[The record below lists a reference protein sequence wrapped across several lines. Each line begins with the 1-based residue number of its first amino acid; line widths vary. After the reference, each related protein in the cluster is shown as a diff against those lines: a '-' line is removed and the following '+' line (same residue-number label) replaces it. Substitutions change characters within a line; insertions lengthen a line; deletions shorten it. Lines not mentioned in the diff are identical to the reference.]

1 MKIHSARTFLILLA
15 VCALAAPLALAGDA
29 KVVGT
34 WDAVAVTPEGDMPA
48 LLTITETDGALEA
61 TMDIGGMERLVKD
74 VKLEGDV
81 LTMTVMYDGTPY
93 DVELKVDGDTM
104 EGTYTGAMATGEL
117 KATRKA

>member
-48 LLTITETDGALEA
+48 VLTIAETDGALEA
-61 TMDIGGMERLVKD
+61 EMEMGGVNRTIENE
-74 VKLEGDV
+74 KLEGDV
-81 LTMTVMYDGTPY
+81 FTMTVMYDGAPY
-93 DVELKVDGDTM
+93 EVELTVDGDTM
-104 EGTYTGAMATGEL
+104 EGTYTGMAASGDM
-117 KATRKA
+117 KATRQP